1 MCYVYLLRLW
11 WIANFVYFYHLGIEM
26 NNLETRL
33 MLDNLRSELNNFKM
47 EVHLEMRM
55 NRVKQT
61 DSTAVAGMLST
72 LSADI
77 RSDLASLLKRQDMLF
92 HKQDQ
97 IQCTLSGE
105 TPPASHSGGFQ
116 SPPSSSVLT
125 WSSVPSNTPRQ
136 PSKSPLHP
144 PSMIQQQGLPLQ
156 SAVGLPEESS
166 EYPYGFNDI
175 SSSPLEEDLY
185 QSSLSDA
192 PVARSELGALLAE
205 TLSEPL
211 AGTSLQP
218 KFQALAPPR
227 PASTL
232 GMEYPLPDQLVGRP
246 PPVMPQSMT
255 SSPFVHQQSSSHA
268 IQHIP
273 SVTLAADLPPPHKK
287 ARLDLRPEDSGHSTS
302 LKDPQ
307 VVVRKYADLA
317 NVADMGKLACMLARQ
332 SYFGDDVLKVSTVHG
347 KSAQYH
353 ALNPQKLSALLAT
366 IHGLLQFRE
375 KSKQEFS
382 LLYTPKINSSLSRLC
397 MNLRKI

>member
-26 NNLETRL
+26 NNFETRL

-77 RSDLASLLKRQDMLF
+77 RSDLVSLLKRQDMLF

-166 EYPYGFNDI
+166 EYLYGFNDI
-175 SSSPLEEDLY
+175 SSSLLEEDLPY
-185 QSSLSDA
+185 SGKIWRALNLANHSPKHIGEFLIWRDDNFTSACALRDNTTCA
-192 PVARSELGALLAE
+192 PDLDYDVMNS
-205 TLSEPL
+205 
-211 AGTSLQP
+211 
-218 KFQALAPPR
+218 R
-227 PASTL
+227 PA
-232 GMEYPLPDQLVGRP
+232 V
-246 PPVMPQSMT
+246 
-255 SSPFVHQQSSSHA
+255 
-268 IQHIP
+268 QH
-273 SVTLAADLPPPHKK
+273 S
-287 ARLDLRPEDSGHSTS
+287 
-302 LKDPQ
+302 
-307 VVVRKYADLA
+307 
-317 NVADMGKLACMLARQ
+317 
-332 SYFGDDVLKVSTVHG
+332 
-347 KSAQYH
+347 
-353 ALNPQKLSALLAT
+353 
-366 IHGLLQFRE
+366 
-375 KSKQEFS
+375 
-382 LLYTPKINSSLSRLC
+382 
-397 MNLRKI
+397 